1 MYLVIVNKF
10 YHLLYTNIIDYIIT
24 YVKKNCPT
32 YIYEIVGPLKRD
44 ERRVSNRL
52 TLIKFCFM
60 EIWEV
65 QN

>member
-10 YHLLYTNIIDYIIT
+10 YHLLYTNLIDYIIT
-24 YVKKNCPT
+24 YVKSR
-32 YIYEIVGPLKRD
+32 VGLLKRD
-44 ERRVSNRL
+44 ERRGSNRL
-52 TLIKFCFM
+52 TLIKFM

>member
-10 YHLLYTNIIDYIIT
+10 YHLLYTNLIDYIIT
-24 YVKKNCPT
+24 YVKSR
-32 YIYEIVGPLKRD
+32 VGPLKRD
-44 ERRVSNRL
+44 ERRGSNRL